1 MAWLVAG
8 AIWNCTREVEMKWL
22 AEKTVMVLAILWF
35 MVAASVAA
43 ALWLLA
49 VPFRL
54 WGPVV
59 EKAHDWCQSRI

>member
-1 MAWLVAG
+1 
-8 AIWNCTREVEMKWL
+8 MKWL

-54 WGPVV
+54 WRPVV
-59 EKAHDWCQSRI
+59 EKAHDWCQERI